1 MRIGAIIAGIAVALA
16 VAAPAVVVPVW
27 AQPAPAGDLQAQQN
41 VRESQQYEQLAC
53 KNPKF
58 RATRIAKECGP
69 LQGSSF
75 YDNCVASFDCGKGQ
89 APVNAKGT
97 PPSENIH

>member
-1 MRIGAIIAGIAVALA
+1 MRIGAIIAGVVVALA
-16 VAAPAVVVPVW
+16 VAAPVR
-27 AQPAPAGDLQAQQN
+27 AQQGAAPTSDPQAQQN
-41 VRESQQYEQLAC
+41 VRESQQYDQLAC
-53 KNPKF
+53 KNAKF

-75 YDNCVASFDCGKGQ
+75 YDNCVASFDCGKGT

-97 PPSENIH
+97 PPSEKTH

>member
-1 MRIGAIIAGIAVALA
+1 MRIGAIIAGIVLGLA
-16 VAAPAVVVPVW
+16 VVAPVS
-27 AQPAPAGDLQAQQN
+27 AQQAPAGDPQAQQN
-41 VRESQQYEQLAC
+41 VRESQQYDQLAC
-53 KNPKF
+53 KNAKF

-97 PPSENIH
+97 PPSERIH

>member
-1 MRIGAIIAGIAVALA
+1 MRIEAIIAGIVMAAA
-16 VAAPAVVVPVW
+16 VAAPVW
-27 AQPAPAGDLQAQQN
+27 AQPAPAGDPQAQQN
-41 VRESQQYEQLAC
+41 VRESQQYDQLAC
-53 KNPKF
+53 KNAKF

-89 APVNAKGT
+89 APVNPKAT
-97 PPSENIH
+97 PPSEKIQ